1 MPTAAAPEVNHP
13 MAASETFLRMA
24 QQFGLPLVMLG
35 LILWWAK
42 NDVMMP
48 LLKAHFDVVDRIVT
62 GQKEHTERLEEIS
75 GQLEKLIE
83 IQK

>member
-1 MPTAAAPEVNHP
+1 MPTPAAPEVNQP

-48 LLKAHFDVVDRIVT
+48 LLKAHFDVVDRIVL